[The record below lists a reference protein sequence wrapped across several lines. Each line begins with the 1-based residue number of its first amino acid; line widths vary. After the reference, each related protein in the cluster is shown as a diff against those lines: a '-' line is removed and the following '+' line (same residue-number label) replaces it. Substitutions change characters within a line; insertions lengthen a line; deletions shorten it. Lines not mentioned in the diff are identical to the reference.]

1 MAAEIKQVI
10 VIRRDLRM
18 RQGKA
23 CSQTAHASSEFMKEA
38 LFAAINGEF
47 NDKTISPVEFEWMC
61 NGGAKI
67 TLRTDSEEQFNEIV
81 EQAKS
86 KGLKIAVITDAGHTE
101 FKGVP
106 TITAVAIGPDYAKR
120 IDVVTGNLK
129 PL

>member
-1 MAAEIKQVI
+1 MAAQIKQVI

-23 CSQTAHASSEFMKEA
+23 CSQTAHASGEFMKEA

-47 NDKTISPVEFEWMC
+47 TEKTISPVEFEWMC

-81 EQAKS
+81 KQAKS
-86 KGLKIAVITDAGHTE
+86 EGLKIAVITDAGHTE
-101 FKGVP
+101 FNGVP
-106 TITAVAIGPDYAKR
+106 TITAVAIGPDYAER
-120 IDVVTGNLK
+120 IDVVTGSLK